1 MTDREF
7 FNALLEVWRGTTRA
21 ESSYWETKK
30 FGDQW
35 CVYSVG
41 RDDSRVLVGT
51 AMTEQDAD
59 FIVAVHGALPD
70 MVRRLHSAVDEADR
84 LDAERDEREQL
95 IADLARKA
103 R

>member
-1 MTDREF
+1 MDDKAF
-7 FNALLEVWRGTTRA
+7 FDALRVVWAGTTRA
-21 ESSYWETKK
+21 EDSYWETRK

-41 RDDSRVLVGT
+41 RDDSRVLVAT
-51 AMTEQDAD
+51 AMTEADAD

-95 IADLARKA
+95 IAELARKA